1 MSVTV
6 LKGFLSVSNM
16 KIIYN
21 FTLICTLFIIQFLN
35 SRVKEVILKNC
46 GTCVLIPQLPQL
58 PRLPARQ
65 VRMEEEEGVEE
76 EEEDLDNAEEEEE
89 DLDHAEEETFDPDFG
104 PLLGEI
110 LQVE

>member
-1 MSVTV
+1 MSVTI

-76 EEEDLDNAEEEEE
+76 EEEDLD
-89 DLDHAEEETFDPDFG
+89 HAEEETFDPDFG
-104 PLLGEI
+104 PLFGEI

>member
-1 MSVTV
+1 MEIKSGKWSWKTV
-6 LKGFLSVSNM
+6 VPVSW
-16 KIIYN
+16 
-21 FTLICTLFIIQFLN
+21 
-35 SRVKEVILKNC
+35 SHSS
-46 GTCVLIPQLPQL
+46 
-58 PRLPARQ
+58 RQ

>member
-1 MSVTV
+1 MEV
-6 LKGFLSVSNM
+6 
-16 KIIYN
+16 
-21 FTLICTLFIIQFLN
+21 
-35 SRVKEVILKNC
+35 RVKEVILKNC

-58 PRLPARQ
+58 LAQQ
-65 VRMEEEEGVEE
+65 VRMEEEEGG
-76 EEEDLDNAEEEEE
+76 EEEEE

>member
-1 MSVTV
+1 MEV
-6 LKGFLSVSNM
+6 
-16 KIIYN
+16 
-21 FTLICTLFIIQFLN
+21 
-35 SRVKEVILKNC
+35 RVKEVILKNC
-46 GTCVLIPQLPQL
+46 GTCVLIPQL

-76 EEEDLDNAEEEEE
+76 EEEDLD
-89 DLDHAEEETFDPDFG
+89 HAEEETFDQDFG

>member
-1 MSVTV
+1 MGEALNLSQEVVHGSQESGKWSWRTV
-6 LKGFLSVSNM
+6 VPVSW
-16 KIIYN
+16 
-21 FTLICTLFIIQFLN
+21 
-35 SRVKEVILKNC
+35 S
-46 GTCVLIPQLPQL
+46 IPQLPQL
-58 PRLPARQ
+58 LARQ

-76 EEEDLDNAEEEEE
+76 EEEDLDNAEEEEG

>member
-1 MSVTV
+1 MEV
-6 LKGFLSVSNM
+6 
-16 KIIYN
+16 
-21 FTLICTLFIIQFLN
+21 
-35 SRVKEVILKNC
+35 RVREVILKNC

-76 EEEDLDNAEEEEE
+76 EEEDLD
-89 DLDHAEEETFDPDFG
+89 HAEEETFDQDFG

>member
-1 MSVTV
+1 MRR
-6 LKGFLSVSNM
+6 GGDG
-16 KIIYN
+16 
-21 FTLICTLFIIQFLN
+21 
-35 SRVKEVILKNC
+35 SRE
-46 GTCVLIPQLPQL
+46 LPQL
-58 PRLPARQ
+58 PALQ

>member
-1 MSVTV
+1 MEV
-6 LKGFLSVSNM
+6 
-16 KIIYN
+16 
-21 FTLICTLFIIQFLN
+21 
-35 SRVKEVILKNC
+35 RVKEVILKNC

-76 EEEDLDNAEEEEE
+76 EEEDLD
-89 DLDHAEEETFDPDFG
+89 HAEEETFDQDFG

>member
-46 GTCVLIPQLPQL
+46 GTCVLIPQLPQV
-58 PRLPARQ
+58 PTRQ
-65 VRMEEEEGVEE
+65 VGWRKKKGWRRAMGNQRTW
-76 EEEDLDNAEEEEE
+76 LFTI
-89 DLDHAEEETFDPDFG
+89 TF
-104 PLLGEI
+104 
-110 LQVE
+110 

>member
-1 MSVTV
+1 M
-6 LKGFLSVSNM
+6 
-16 KIIYN
+16 
-21 FTLICTLFIIQFLN
+21 
-35 SRVKEVILKNC
+35 ILKNC

-65 VRMEEEEGVEE
+65 VRMEEEEEV
-76 EEEDLDNAEEEEE
+76 EEEEE
-89 DLDHAEEETFDPDFG
+89 DLDHAEEGTFDPDFG

>member
-1 MSVTV
+1 MEV
-6 LKGFLSVSNM
+6 
-16 KIIYN
+16 
-21 FTLICTLFIIQFLN
+21 
-35 SRVKEVILKNC
+35 RVREVILKNC

-76 EEEDLDNAEEEEE
+76 EEEDLD
-89 DLDHAEEETFDPDFG
+89 HAEEGTFDPDFG
-104 PLLGEI
+104 PLLREI

>member
-1 MSVTV
+1 MEV
-6 LKGFLSVSNM
+6 
-16 KIIYN
+16 
-21 FTLICTLFIIQFLN
+21 
-35 SRVKEVILKNC
+35 RVKEVILKNC
-46 GTCVLIPQLPQL
+46 GTCVLIPQLL
-58 PRLPARQ
+58 ARQ

-89 DLDHAEEETFDPDFG
+89 DLDHAEEETFDQDFG

>member
-1 MSVTV
+1 MLETV
-6 LKGFLSVSNM
+6 LKSFLSASNM
-16 KIIYN
+16 KIINN

-76 EEEDLDNAEEEEE
+76 EEEDLD
-89 DLDHAEEETFDPDFG
+89 HAEEETFDQDFG